1 MRTEKGL
8 TIAFLIGLIFKYLH
22 WPGGGLILVI
32 SLSTMAIL
40 YCPGAFYFFSDK
52 TIKKQNLALSIISGF
67 FLAIIPIGVLFKLQ
81 YWPGAQV
88 NLLVGAVTAP
98 IILGVTLFLKSKA
111 ADDLKTYY
119 KNMTIRAVTL
129 TTLTVLLYLTP
140 TASLLK
146 IQYWDDPEL
155 ARLKTLHYTDPENE
169 EYRRQHD
176 EYMMKRDSLYLQEML
191 NEEE

>member
-8 TIAFLIGLIFKYLH
+8 AIAFLVGLLFKYLH

-32 SLSTMAIL
+32 SLSTIAML

-52 TIKKQNLALSIISGF
+52 AIKKQNLALSIISGF
-67 FLAIIPIGVLFKLQ
+67 FLATIPIGVLFKLQ

-88 NLLVGAVTAP
+88 NLLVGTVAAP

-119 KNMTIRAVTL
+119 KNMTIRTVIL
-129 TTLTVLLYLTP
+129 TTLTVLLYMTP
-140 TASLLK
+140 TSTLLK
-146 IQYWDDPEL
+146 MQYWDDPEL
-155 ARLKTLHYTDPENE
+155 ARLKTLHYTHPENE

-176 EYMMKRDSLYLQEML
+176 EYVMKRDSLYLQELL
-191 NEEE
+191 NEEK